1 LYLLLK
7 VIPNCRYLLRFEKT
21 SKWNHFYYYVWA
33 WRCTV
38 LFIWIIIHQRGIS
51 CSGGTLVLTSAFV
64 NKLEP
69 TYVKRSYLNIWL
81 DGFPNLICHMNVID
95 VWLFELNFLV
105 VILASLGTLVTNC
118 NCIVVYT
125 IQLDYIWSCLSW
137 SFILQWAFRGQGSWL
152 KSLVALGGYCVL
164 HQCFNDEESSS

>member
-1 LYLLLK
+1 MTSYLSYDKLGSYIQGMLHIGCIWILSRILYFCYLLLK
-7 VIPNCRYLLRFEKT
+7 VIPNCWYLLRFEKT

-105 VILASLGTLVTNC
+105 VVILASLVLLWLIAIVLLCTLYNL
-118 NCIVVYT
+118 I
-125 IQLDYIWSCLSW
+125 I
-137 SFILQWAFRGQGSWL
+137 FE
-152 KSLVALGGYCVL
+152 VA
-164 HQCFNDEESSS
+164 